1 MSKFHMS
8 WKNVLLH
15 IVLCLALCI
24 VFLTGVLYWLTDD
37 PQAFIGFL
45 CNYRTVKADYYE
57 PVSDRVLFEGAVNG
71 MVKSLGDPY
80 STYLTGEKLNSF
92 IQGIN
97 GEYHGI
103 GIIIGFTID
112 KEPVILYVIPNSP
125 AASAGLKSGDVLK
138 SVDGKSIDG
147 WEPNA
152 ISQSIQGESGTSVKI
167 GYTRGS
173 ESYSSDIIRSDIN
186 IPSVSSSMASP
197 DTGYIHIFIF
207 AKNTPSEFKQVL
219 ADLKSKGMQKL
230 IIDLRM
236 NPGGSIESVVDIA
249 DQILSKGLVLSYI
262 PKNGAPKQYDI
273 EGISNPMP
281 MAILVDRNSASAS
294 EILAGAVQA
303 RHEGLIIGETT
314 FGKGTIQ
321 DVIFE
326 NDQDAALKISI
337 GEYKTA
343 DGKKINKVGIT
354 PDIKISQDGKAFD
367 AGHDSVL
374 QFAVKKLQDT

>member
-112 KEPVILYVIPNSP
+112 KEPVILYYMSFPIALLP
-125 AASAGLKSGDVLK
+125 
-138 SVDGKSIDG
+138 
-147 WEPNA
+147 
-152 ISQSIQGESGTSVKI
+152 Q
-167 GYTRGS
+167 
-173 ESYSSDIIRSDIN
+173 
-186 IPSVSSSMASP
+186 P
-197 DTGYIHIFIF
+197 D
-207 AKNTPSEFKQVL
+207 
-219 ADLKSKGMQKL
+219 
-230 IIDLRM
+230 
-236 NPGGSIESVVDIA
+236 
-249 DQILSKGLVLSYI
+249 
-262 PKNGAPKQYDI
+262 
-273 EGISNPMP
+273 
-281 MAILVDRNSASAS
+281 
-294 EILAGAVQA
+294 
-303 RHEGLIIGETT
+303 
-314 FGKGTIQ
+314 
-321 DVIFE
+321 
-326 NDQDAALKISI
+326 
-337 GEYKTA
+337 
-343 DGKKINKVGIT
+343 
-354 PDIKISQDGKAFD
+354 
-367 AGHDSVL
+367 
-374 QFAVKKLQDT
+374 

>member
-173 ESYSSDIIRSDIN
+173 ES
-186 IPSVSSSMASP
+186 
-197 DTGYIHIFIF
+197 
-207 AKNTPSEFKQVL
+207 
-219 ADLKSKGMQKL
+219 
-230 IIDLRM
+230 
-236 NPGGSIESVVDIA
+236 
-249 DQILSKGLVLSYI
+249 
-262 PKNGAPKQYDI
+262 
-273 EGISNPMP
+273 
-281 MAILVDRNSASAS
+281 
-294 EILAGAVQA
+294 
-303 RHEGLIIGETT
+303 
-314 FGKGTIQ
+314 
-321 DVIFE
+321 
-326 NDQDAALKISI
+326 
-337 GEYKTA
+337 
-343 DGKKINKVGIT
+343 
-354 PDIKISQDGKAFD
+354 
-367 AGHDSVL
+367 
-374 QFAVKKLQDT
+374 